1 MGRTING
8 DGYYC
13 GYQQRYSL
21 QVLRMMMMVFRM
33 MMMVLAAGYWEE

>member
-8 DGYYC
+8 DGYYR

-21 QVLRMMMMVFRM
+21 QVLRMMML
-33 MMMVLAAGYWEE
+33 VLVAGYWEE